1 MSTICIEA
9 HGNIS
14 VLRLDSG
21 VTNAIGKELVDELSA
36 SLAVL
41 QKESRGLV
49 LAGGSK
55 FFSIGLDL
63 PQLLRL
69 PRKEMDGFWQRFDQV
84 LLDLYTF
91 PGPTAAAINGH
102 AVAGGT
108 ILALTADCR
117 FIGDSRNLMGLNEV
131 NIGVPV
137 PYLADLMLRQLID
150 ERAANE
156 MVFGGEL
163 IDPAKARSIGLV
175 NEILP
180 EQSLEAHAIETIQ
193 QMAAKPQLAMRLT
206 LENRTEEVRHRFERN
221 RDAKR
226 TAMMDCWFQP
236 EVQQMLAEA
245 AKKF

>member
-1 MSTICIEA
+1 MPKITLDA
-9 HGNIS
+9 HENIAL
-14 VLRLDSG
+14 LRFTNG
-21 VTNAIGKELVDELSA
+21 VTNAISCELVDELSA
-36 SLAVL
+36 SLPTIVKDA
-41 QKESRGLV
+41 RGLV
-49 LAGGSK
+49 LAGGDK

-63 PQLLRL
+63 PQLLQL
-69 PRKEMDGFWQRFDQV
+69 PRREMDSFWQRFDQV
-84 LLDLYTF
+84 LLELYTL
-91 PGPTAAAINGH
+91 PIPAAAAINGH

-150 ERAANE
+150 ARAADE

-163 IDPAKARSIGLV
+163 IAPEKAKAIGLV
-175 NEILP
+175 SDVVP
-180 EQSLEAHAIETIQ
+180 EESLETRTVETVKT
-193 QMAAKPQLAMRLT
+193 MALKPQHAMRQIM
-206 LENRTEEVRHRFERN
+206 ENRTEAVRQRFEHH
-221 RDAKR
+221 RDVKR
-226 TAMMDCWFQP
+226 SAMMQCWFQP